1 MIMRE
6 KRLVA
11 IIVGLVFITIA
22 TPLSAQSRQGRLG
35 AGERTA
41 IHECSVKAAKHKDYA
56 DELDHLY
63 TFRTC
68 MFEHGVPGN

>member
-1 MIMRE
+1 M
-6 KRLVA
+6 
-11 IIVGLVFITIA
+11 VGLAFIGLA
-22 TPLSAQSRQGRLG
+22 TPVSAQSRQGRLS

-41 IHECSVKAAKHKDYA
+41 IHQCSVKAAKYKDYA
-56 DELDHLY
+56 DELEHLY